1 MSNKNDRSRPRGART
16 STGPGFKQRLAT
28 WLRHHRLEMR
38 RSFQEVL
45 ATPTASLMTITVL
58 AVALALPVAFHTT
71 LKNTEQLAANM
82 DKASRITLFLKL
94 GSSAVEVQK
103 LATNLS
109 LRQDIVEI
117 ETITPEQGLKDFEER
132 SGFGDSLEYLDK
144 NPLPYVLIVT
154 PSSRYESAENAE
166 TLLQEFGKLR
176 LVDKAQLDLEWIKRL
191 QAIMELS
198 RRGIEALNL
207 LFALAVILVVG
218 NTIRLSIH
226 SRKDEIK
233 VVKLVGATNGFIR
246 RPFLYSGI
254 WFGLG
259 GAIMAWLML
268 IFALKFLQQ
277 PVADLARAYGSNFE
291 LAGLSWSEGAVVL
304 GIGATL
310 GWLGS
315 WISVSRHIALI
326 EPGN

>member
-1 MSNKNDRSRPRGART
+1 
-16 STGPGFKQRLAT
+16 
-28 WLRHHRLEMR
+28 MR